1 MVKKRKGFPEMITIK
16 NLTIAFPEKT
26 LFSNFNATVLT
37 RDRIGLMGKNGS
49 GKSTLLKAIAG
60 IFKDYQGEITV
71 QGKVSYMDQYR
82 TFEAR
87 TPYEYYMKVA
97 DTPEKQKQ
105 VRSILKGLG
114 FPEEDWER
122 DISTF
127 SGGERTKLQLGR
139 LFVEDPDF
147 LLLDEPTNFLDIESI
162 EFLKELLRS
171 FRGGYIIISHDRDF
185 LRNTCEKFW
194 EINNERIWVFDMD
207 FDSYHLERQR
217 IIETQRRQL
226 VNIQR
231 EIERLRT
238 IIDRYKK
245 WGREKFT
252 KQAKSKEKMLEK
264 MLEELENMPNL
275 YLEEEEKSIN
285 IPEPDNTGYVVLE
298 VKNVSWNGLLKNVSF
313 TVYQGDKIAIVG
325 PNGSGKTTLLK
336 IINGQTNYTGQIT
349 FGYNVKAVYL
359 EQFVDQLDLEN
370 TVFDE
375 LFEEMPDKPDYVI
388 RAYAGKFG
396 FRGEDVFKT
405 VADLS
410 GGERQILA
418 LAKVLLRKPNVL
430 ILDEP
435 TNHMDLETV
444 EALESALKEYKGAVL
459 LVSHDL
465 ELIRNVCNRFFTIK
479 NGELIESNEPIFFS
493 KEKKKVEKQRNV
505 DFEEKK
511 RLRNQLKSWKKQLE
525 ELKESENEIT
535 YMISDLESRMH
546 KEQDY
551 VKLMELMGEKEK
563 LEEEL
568 LRVMETFEE
577 IERKVKELEN
587 LED

>member
-1 MVKKRKGFPEMITIK
+1 MITIK
-16 NLTIAFPEKT
+16 NLSIAFPEKT
-26 LFSNFNATVLT
+26 LFSNLNATIFSK
-37 RDRIGLMGKNGS
+37 DRIGLMGKNGC

-60 IFKDYQGEITV
+60 IFKDYYGEINL
-71 QGKVSYMDQYR
+71 QGKVLYMDQYR
-82 TFEAR
+82 TFETK

-114 FPEEDWER
+114 FPEEDWNR

-127 SGGERTKLQLGR
+127 SGGEKTKLHLGR
-139 LFVEDPDF
+139 LFVEEPDF

-162 EFLKELLRS
+162 EFLKELLKN

-185 LRNTCEKFW
+185 LRSTCEKFW
-194 EINNERIWVFDMD
+194 EINNERMWIFDMD
-207 FDSYHLERQR
+207 FDRYHEERAR
-217 IIETQRRQL
+217 IIENQRRQL
-226 VNIQR
+226 TNIQR

-252 KQAKSKEKMLEK
+252 RQAKSKEKVLEK
-264 MLEELENMPNL
+264 MLEELESMPNL
-275 YLEEEEKSIN
+275 YIEEEEKKIN
-285 IPEPDNTGYVVLE
+285 IPEPDSTGYVVLD
-298 VKNVSWNGLLKNVSF
+298 VKNVSWSTLLKNVSF
-313 TVYQGDKIAIVG
+313 TIYEKDKVAIVG

-336 IINGQTNYTGQIT
+336 IINNQTEYSGQVTI
-349 FGYNVKAVYL
+349 GYNVKVVYL

-375 LFEEMPDKPDYVI
+375 IFEEMPDKPDYLI
-388 RAYAGKFG
+388 RAYAGRFG
-396 FRGEDVFKT
+396 FRGEDVFKN
-405 VADLS
+405 VGDLS

-430 ILDEP
+430 VLDEP

-444 EALESALKEYKGAVL
+444 EALENALREYKGCVIM
-459 LVSHDL
+459 VSHDL

-479 NGELIESNEPIFFS
+479 NGTVIESNEPVFYS
-493 KEKKKVEKQRNV
+493 KERKKVEKEKNT
-505 DFEEKK
+505 DYEEKK
-511 RLRNQLKSWKKQLE
+511 RLKNQLKNWKRQIE
-525 ELKESENEIT
+525 ELKLKEEEIVKRISEVEES
-535 YMISDLESRMH
+535 MH
-546 KEQDY
+546 RTQDY
-551 VKLMELMGEKEK
+551 VKVMEFINEKQQ

-568 LRVMETFEE
+568 LNVMETAEDLSKK
-577 IERKVKELEN
+577 IAELEES
-587 LED
+587 EDV

>member
-1 MVKKRKGFPEMITIK
+1 MARKREEFPEMITIK

-26 LFSNFNATVLT
+26 LFSNFNVTVLAK
-37 RDRIGLMGKNGS
+37 DRIGLMGKNGS

-60 IFKDYQGEITV
+60 IFNDYHGEITV
-71 QGKVSYMDQYR
+71 QGKVLYMDQYR

-87 TPYEYYMKVA
+87 TPYEYYMGVA

-264 MLEELENMPNL
+264 MLEELESMPKM
-275 YLEEEEKSIN
+275 YLEEEEKAIS

-336 IINGQTNYTGQIT
+336 IITGQTNYTGQVT

-375 LFEEMPDKPDYVI
+375 LFEEIPDKPDYVI
-388 RAYAGKFG
+388 RAYAGRFG

-418 LAKVLLRKPNVL
+418 LAKVLLRKPNML

-479 NGELIESNEPIFFS
+479 NGELLESNEPIFFS
-493 KEKKKVEKQRNV
+493 KEKKKVEKEKNV

-525 ELKESENEIT
+525 ELKERENEIT
-535 YMISDLESRMH
+535 YMISDLENRMH

-577 IERKVKELEN
+577 IEKKIKEFEN
-587 LED
+587 MED

>member
-1 MVKKRKGFPEMITIK
+1 MARKREEFPEMITIK

-26 LFSNFNATVLT
+26 LFSNFNVTVLS

-60 IFKDYQGEITV
+60 IFNDYHGEITV
-71 QGKVSYMDQYR
+71 QGKVLYMDQYR

-264 MLEELENMPNL
+264 MLEELENMPNM
-275 YLEEEEKSIN
+275 YLEEEEKTIS

-336 IINGQTNYTGQIT
+336 IINGQTNYTGQVT

-375 LFEEMPDKPDYVI
+375 LFEEIPDKPDYVI
-388 RAYAGKFG
+388 RAYAGRFG

-405 VADLS
+405 IADLS

-418 LAKVLLRKPNVL
+418 LAKVLLRKPNML

-479 NGELIESNEPIFFS
+479 NGELLESNEPIFFS
-493 KEKKKVEKQRNV
+493 KEKIKVEKEKNV

-525 ELKESENEIT
+525 ELKERENEIT
-535 YMISDLESRMH
+535 YMISNLENRMH

-577 IERKVKELEN
+577 IEKKIKEFEN
-587 LED
+587 IED

>member
-1 MVKKRKGFPEMITIK
+1 MITIK

-26 LFSNFNATVLT
+26 LFSNFNVTVLA

-60 IFKDYQGEITV
+60 IFNDYHGEITV
-71 QGKVSYMDQYR
+71 QGKVLYMDQYR

-139 LFVEDPDF
+139 LFVEAPDF

-194 EINNERIWVFDMD
+194 EINNERIWAFDMD

-245 WGREKFT
+245 WDREKFT

-264 MLEELENMPNL
+264 MLEELENMPNM
-275 YLEEEEKSIN
+275 YLEEEEKTIS

-375 LFEEMPDKPDYVI
+375 LFEEIPDKPDYVI
-388 RAYAGKFG
+388 RAYAGRFG

-405 VADLS
+405 IADLS

-418 LAKVLLRKPNVL
+418 LAKVLLRKPNML

-459 LVSHDL
+459 LVSNDL

-479 NGELIESNEPIFFS
+479 NGELLESNEPIFFS
-493 KEKKKVEKQRNV
+493 KEKKKVEKEKNV

-525 ELKESENEIT
+525 ELKERENEIT
-535 YMISDLESRMH
+535 YMISDLENRMH

-577 IERKVKELEN
+577 IEKKIKEFEN
-587 LED
+587 IED

>member
-1 MVKKRKGFPEMITIK
+1 MITIK

-26 LFSNFNATVLT
+26 LFSNFNVTVLA

-60 IFKDYQGEITV
+60 IFNDYHGEITV
-71 QGKVSYMDQYR
+71 QGKVLYMDQYR

-87 TPYEYYMKVA
+87 TPYGYYMKVA

-139 LFVEDPDF
+139 LFVEAPDF

-264 MLEELENMPNL
+264 MLEELENMPNM
-275 YLEEEEKSIN
+275 YLEEEEKTIS

-375 LFEEMPDKPDYVI
+375 LFEEIPDKPDYVI
-388 RAYAGKFG
+388 RAYAGRFG

-405 VADLS
+405 IADLS

-418 LAKVLLRKPNVL
+418 LAKVLLRKPNML

-479 NGELIESNEPIFFS
+479 NGELLESNEPIFFS
-493 KEKKKVEKQRNV
+493 KEKKKVEKEKNV

-525 ELKESENEIT
+525 ELKERENEIT
-535 YMISDLESRMH
+535 YMISDLENRMH

-577 IERKVKELEN
+577 IENKIKEFEN
-587 LED
+587 IED